1 MQQLSGSSGFGGT
14 NTPAMTVLF
23 SRSFA
28 SFSARSAGPAR
39 DDPNITLAL
48 SSALDW
54 VGGGVGMGGDVP
66 IYYGRKS
73 GEPWWRQC

>member
-1 MQQLSGSSGFGGT
+1 MS
-14 NTPAMTVLF
+14 VLF

-39 DDPNITLAL
+39 LDPNITLAL

-54 VGGGVGMGGDVP
+54 VGGGVGTGGDVP
-66 IYYGRKS
+66 IYYGRNLVS
-73 GEPWWRQC
+73 PGGTCARSWWPKVSYRRG